1 MNTTNEPHPTLSL
14 GVAPPPE
21 AERVARCATCAYYTP
36 VTLSSGL
43 CSPPP
48 EHGGEPFAVQC
59 RPHFI
64 HCHMFKRKTTP
75 EK

>member
-1 MNTTNEPHPTLSL
+1 MNTTNETHPTLSL

-64 HCHMFKRKTTP
+64 ACHLYRKTRTNSQ
-75 EK
+75 

>member
-1 MNTTNEPHPTLSL
+1 MNTNPINSQSSIVNRQSP
-14 GVAPPPE
+14 
-21 AERVARCATCAYYTP
+21 RCATCAYYTP

-64 HCHMFKRKTTP
+64 HCHLYRKNRTSSH
-75 EK
+75 